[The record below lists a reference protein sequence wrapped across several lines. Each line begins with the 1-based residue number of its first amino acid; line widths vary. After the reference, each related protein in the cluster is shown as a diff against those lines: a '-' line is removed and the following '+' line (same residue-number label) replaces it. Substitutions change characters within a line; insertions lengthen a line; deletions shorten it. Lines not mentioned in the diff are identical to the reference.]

1 MPAPVI
7 VPGLKPIVTPLG
19 CPLAD
24 SVIAELNPPVT
35 VLVIV
40 ELPAFPGAT
49 ETDAGD
55 ADKVNPGLDELPAR
69 AEIKPAPFGLPQPVA
84 KSYPVVAE

>member
-1 MPAPVI
+1 MELPAPVI
-7 VPGLKPIVTPLG
+7 VPGLNPTVTPLG

-24 SVIAELNPPVT
+24 NVMAELNPPVT

-49 ETDAGD
+49 VTDEGD
-55 ADKVNPGLDELPAR
+55 ADKLNPGLDELPAS
-69 AEIKPAPFGLPQPVA
+69 AAINPAPFGLPHPVA
-84 KSYPVVAE
+84 KS